1 MDMSLIGQPDVDPAA
16 PINVLWASSYMNY
29 VVTNDV
35 VLVPKYADENPAAA
49 AQDTAAKA
57 ALQEAFPGRTV
68 VQIHPK
74 AFNVGGGG
82 MHCVT
87 VEMWT
92 AE

>member
-1 MDMSLIGQPDVDPAA
+1 
-16 PINVLWASSYMNY
+16 MNY

-35 VLVPKYADENPAAA
+35 VLVPKYAGQYPEAAA
-49 AQDTAAKA
+49 HDMAAKV
-57 ALQEAFPGRTV
+57 ALEEAFPGRTV

-92 AE
+92 AQ